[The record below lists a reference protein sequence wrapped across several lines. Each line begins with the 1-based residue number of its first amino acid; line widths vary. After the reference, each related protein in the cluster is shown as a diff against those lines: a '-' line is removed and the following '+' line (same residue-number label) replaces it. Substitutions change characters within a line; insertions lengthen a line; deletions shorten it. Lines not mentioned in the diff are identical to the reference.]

1 MNTTLLMVAL
11 LYPTAE
17 PDLSAVL
24 NKLQA
29 HQTVQASMVQLKT
42 NKAFKQPQ
50 RSEGRFIVAPPRK
63 LRWEYQKPFRTTLV
77 LNGDKVSMSY
87 PDLNRKQTFDLNR
100 DPSMKAVLETILFF
114 LEAKPA
120 RVNERFSVTLAA
132 AETDVARLTLVPKAE
147 TARQL
152 LARIVVDVDTQ
163 RGVLARIQL
172 IEPDGDSSDIRFSK
186 HRLNEAVDEALLTP

>member
-1 MNTTLLMVAL
+1 MNAAL
-11 LYPTAE
+11 LLIGLLCPTAE

-24 NKLQA
+24 KKLQA
-29 HQTVQASMVQLKT
+29 HQTVQATMVQLKT

-63 LRWEYQKPFRTTLV
+63 LRWEYLKPFRTALV

-114 LEAKPA
+114 LEAKPEL
-120 RVNERFSVTLAA
+120 VSERFSVTLAT
-132 AETDVARLTLVPKAE
+132 AEADVARLTLIPKAE
-147 TARQL
+147 KARQL
-152 LARIVVDVDTQ
+152 LARIVVDVDTKQ
-163 RGVLARIQL
+163 GVLARIQL
-172 IEPDGDSSDIRFSK
+172 IEPDGDSSDIRFSD
-186 HRLNEAVDEALLTP
+186 HRINEAVDEALLLP